1 MFMKL
6 LKRLMGRAKH
16 QSESSA
22 EPIVQQLAGTLPDG
36 AISTDQMLVIF
47 SQGQLVNYYRDDP
60 PAERRKDESWW
71 LVPGD
76 DLVLGIMIAVD
87 NETCSVDVSVRFE
100 AEADLLNLLETRE
113 SLSRDDLVSVVTSK
127 LAGLVDMLDYPENG
141 SLVATNAGNQERL
154 RARLSLVLQNHGL
167 RCTDISDWQLVETVD
182 PTGEE
187 ASKME
192 TVPTDELVEA
202 VQQVSQPGHWDRL
215 VTTLEAGGCQF
226 DQQETEQLDDLG
238 QQVVDHTITTDQA
251 TSRLQE
257 LIHKAR
263 QQAGI
268 PHPELQRWQ
277 GLEMRLDTHL
287 PVDSEEAGKP
297 AAEPSDQPLS
307 VTRKRRPGTWWL
319 LSHRA
324 VDDRLLGYLQ
334 ETLSRLR
341 GEFDIYRSSKSLQQ
355 GLVLLRRIDQ
365 RLAMAL
371 DLVETVPTL
380 RPPQAALRI
389 KRTRIKPL
397 VKHLEAAVT
406 AMETMQAA
414 SKAMA
419 KQTTGDD
426 DWNQSCEA
434 ICDALDHLNNDL
446 RQRRQVHTSVK
457 T

>member
-1 MFMKL
+1 
-6 LKRLMGRAKH
+6 
-16 QSESSA
+16 
-22 EPIVQQLAGTLPDG
+22 
-36 AISTDQMLVIF
+36 
-47 SQGQLVNYYRDDP
+47 
-60 PAERRKDESWW
+60 
-71 LVPGD
+71 
-76 DLVLGIMIAVD
+76 
-87 NETCSVDVSVRFE
+87 
-100 AEADLLNLLETRE
+100 
-113 SLSRDDLVSVVTSK
+113 
-127 LAGLVDMLDYPENG
+127 
-141 SLVATNAGNQERL
+141 
-154 RARLSLVLQNHGL
+154 LVLQNHGL
-167 RCTDISDWQLVETVD
+167 RCTDISDWQLVETVN

-187 ASKME
+187 ASKE
-192 TVPTDELVEA
+192 ESVPTDELVEA
-202 VQQVSQPGHWDRL
+202 IQQVSQPGHWDRL
-215 VTTLEAGGCQF
+215 VTTLEASGCQF

-238 QQVVDHTITTDQA
+238 QKVVDHTIATDQA

-257 LIHKAR
+257 LIHTAR

-268 PHPELQRWQ
+268 PRPELQRWQ
-277 GLEMRLDTHL
+277 GLEMRLNSHL

-297 AAEPSDQPLS
+297 VSGSSDQPLS

-341 GEFDIYRSSKSLQQ
+341 GEFDTYRSNKSLQQ

-380 RPPQAALRI
+380 RPSQASLRI

-414 SKAMA
+414 SKAIA

-434 ICDALDHLNNDL
+434 ICEALDHLNNDL

>member
-1 MFMKL
+1 
-6 LKRLMGRAKH
+6 
-16 QSESSA
+16 
-22 EPIVQQLAGTLPDG
+22 
-36 AISTDQMLVIF
+36 MLVIF
-47 SQGQLVNYYRDDP
+47 CQGQLVNYYRDDP

-71 LVPGD
+71 LVPGN
-76 DLVLGIMIAVD
+76 DLVLGIKIAVD

-100 AEADLLNLLETRE
+100 AEADLLNLLESQE
-113 SLSRDDLVSVVTSK
+113 CLSRDDLVSLVTSK

-141 SLVATNAGNQERL
+141 SLVATNTGNQERL

-167 RCTDISDWQLVETVD
+167 RCTDISDWQLVETLD
-182 PTGEE
+182 STGEE
-187 ASKME
+187 ASKAE

-202 VQQVSQPGHWDRL
+202 IQQVSQPGHWDRL

-226 DQQETEQLDDLG
+226 GQRETEQLDDLR
-238 QQVVDHTITTDQA
+238 QQVVDHTIATDQA

-268 PHPELQRWQ
+268 PRPELQRWQ
-277 GLEMRLDTHL
+277 GLEMRLNASL

-297 AAEPSDQPLS
+297 AAESHDQSLS

-341 GEFDIYRSSKSLQQ
+341 GEFDSYRSSKSLQQ

-380 RPPQAALRI
+380 RPPQASQRI

-397 VKHLEAAVT
+397 VKHLEAAV
-406 AMETMQAA
+406 
-414 SKAMA
+414 
-419 KQTTGDD
+419 D
-426 DWNQSCEA
+426 
-434 ICDALDHLNNDL
+434 
-446 RQRRQVHTSVK
+446 
-457 T
+457 